1 MACVAGQGRRRSM
14 MPKSVERFSDNIML
28 SDMEAG
34 MIRGLGLASAFLIV
48 SVTAAFA
55 DCTCRAQGRDLEQG
69 QTICMATTKGFR
81 LATCGMV
88 LNNSSWYV
96 SESPCVVSSRL
107 DLLRR

>member
-1 MACVAGQGRRRSM
+1 
-14 MPKSVERFSDNIML
+14 
-28 SDMEAG
+28 
-34 MIRGLGLASAFLIV
+34 MIRGRGIQGFGLATAFLII
-48 SVTAAFA
+48 SVTASFA

-107 DLLRR
+107 DLLRRKERAILASMVPHDHMEPHDHAH